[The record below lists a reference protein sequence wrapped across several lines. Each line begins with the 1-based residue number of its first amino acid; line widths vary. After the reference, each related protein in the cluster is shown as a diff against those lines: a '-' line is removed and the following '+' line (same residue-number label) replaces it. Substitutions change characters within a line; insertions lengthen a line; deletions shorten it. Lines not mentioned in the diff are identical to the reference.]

1 MKLTKRS
8 FLGLALG
15 STLSALPISA
25 FAQGWEPTRPV
36 DFTIMAGS
44 GGGADQIARFVQSV
58 VAANDMTNRPLIPT
72 NRGGGS
78 GAEALLHLND
88 ARDPDHTL
96 MVTLNSFYT
105 TPIRQEGLG
114 IDIETFTPIT
124 MMGVDPFV
132 LWVHKDSGITTF
144 EQFIETVREMDG
156 EYVMGGTGSGQ
167 EDSIVIAYMSGAYD
181 LDIKYI
187 PYDGGGAVAKDLA
200 GQQIMATV
208 NNPAEAKGFYE
219 AGEFVPLLAFSDE
232 RMDAYPDVP
241 TLKEKG
247 HDFSYYNQRAIV
259 GAPGM
264 SDEAAAYYRDLFGKV
279 LFTTR
284 RALEFGRPLCECPVT
299 VSNGGQFERRNIA
312 IDRHGRLKDGV
323 DAEKIEI
330 GQRQQPLPERGGQL
344 HRQRSGAVPSAAISS
359 RRGSVTMLRI
369 SRSTARS
376 GCSTSRSTACNGGGR
391 GHSVCSHCR
400 PFSITRLATP

>member
-1 MKLTKRS
+1 MKLTKRF
-8 FLGLALG
+8 FLGLAAGTALA
-15 STLSALPISA
+15 TLPIA
-25 FAQGWEPTRPV
+25 ALAQDWQPKRPI
-36 DFTIMAGS
+36 DFTIMAGP

-58 VAANDMTNRPLIPT
+58 VEANDMTNRPLIPT

-78 GAEALLHLND
+78 GAEALLHLKD

-114 IDIETFTPIT
+114 VDIETFTPIT

-144 EQFIETVREMDG
+144 EEFIAKVKEMDG
-156 EYVMGGTGSGQ
+156 EYVMGGTGTGQ
-167 EDSIVIAYMSGAYD
+167 EDSIVIAYMSGAYG
-181 LDIKYI
+181 LKIKYI

-219 AGEFVPLLAFSDE
+219 AGDFVPLLAFSDE

-241 TLKEKG
+241 TMKEKG
-247 HDFSYYNQRAIV
+247 QDFSYYNQRAIV

-264 SDEAAAYYRDLFGKV
+264 SDEAAAYYREVFGKV
-279 LFTTR
+279 YEGEDWQAYLASESLSPLPMDEAQTR
-284 RALEFGRPLCECPVT
+284 AYWATQVATHRKLL
-299 VSNGGQFERRNIA
+299 S
-312 IDRHGRLKDGV
+312 
-323 DAEKIEI
+323 EI
-330 GQRQQPLPERGGQL
+330 GG
-344 HRQRSGAVPSAAISS
+344 
-359 RRGSVTMLRI
+359 
-369 SRSTARS
+369 
-376 GCSTSRSTACNGGGR
+376 
-391 GHSVCSHCR
+391 
-400 PFSITRLATP
+400 